1 MHAQVKVQVKNTQT
15 KTANKQTNK
24 KKSKS
29 GGISSRNH
37 EENGIKKRKSIISE
51 AITVLYLQLAK
62 AVVWKTREKL
72 DLMRQI

>member
-1 MHAQVKVQVKNTQT
+1 MHAQVKVQVKKTQT
-15 KTANKQTNK
+15 KTANKQTK